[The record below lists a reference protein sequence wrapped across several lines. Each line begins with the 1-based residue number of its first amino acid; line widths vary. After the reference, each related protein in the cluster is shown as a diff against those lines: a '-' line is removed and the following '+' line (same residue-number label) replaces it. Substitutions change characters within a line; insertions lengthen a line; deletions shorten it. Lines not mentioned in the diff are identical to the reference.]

1 MWDIDIGQLLR
12 LNKRS
17 NSYTSITSTQ
27 LYYDIKNMLL
37 LRGDSHFSKLI
48 ILPSHT
54 QMFHSVVESTLSNIR
69 LYYWIIRG
77 RFFVKCYFSLIACAA
92 TWAVCI
98 EFASSFS
105 SNSLALTLRAV
116 YRGTPCQIVSNNFK
130 TFKAVEIREFI
141 RFNKVEWE
149 CILERSSLVGGF
161 LWTIS
166 GC

>member
-1 MWDIDIGQLLR
+1 MLTSAVNLFYDIGQLLH

-54 QMFHSVVESTLSNIR
+54 QMFHSDVESTLSNIR

-105 SNSLALTLRAV
+105 SNSLALTLR
-116 YRGTPCQIVSNNFK
+116 VSVSRNTMSN
-130 TFKAVEIREFI
+130 
-141 RFNKVEWE
+141 
-149 CILERSSLVGGF
+149 C
-161 LWTIS
+161 
-166 GC
+166 

>member
-1 MWDIDIGQLLR
+1 MLTSAVNLFYDIGQLLR

-48 ILPSHT
+48 ILRSHT

-77 RFFVKCYFSLIACAA
+77 RFFVKGYFSLIACTAA
-92 TWAVCI
+92 WAVCI
-98 EFASSFS
+98 EFASGFS
-105 SNSLALTLRAV
+105 SNSLALTLRV
-116 YRGTPCQIVSNNFK
+116 NMLL
-130 TFKAVEIREFI
+130 VEEHHVKLLAI
-141 RFNKVEWE
+141 
-149 CILERSSLVGGF
+149 
-161 LWTIS
+161 IS
-166 GC
+166 KRLKP